1 MINLN
6 KTNNPFTTT
15 VKITPTETAETK
27 SNSPG
32 VYTHFKHTS
41 VTITEMNTTHL
52 KLCVDSNKLTNLDLH
67 LHAWHVSDADL
78 FSKIKWFE
86 GNLESKK
93 YDYLPETAGEYCHA
107 IASMDL
113 LELKAIIN

>member
-32 VYTHFKHTS
+32 VYTYFKHTS

-52 KLCVDSNKLTNLDLH
+52 KLCVDQ
-67 LHAWHVSDADL
+67 
-78 FSKIKWFE
+78 
-86 GNLESKK
+86 
-93 YDYLPETAGEYCHA
+93 
-107 IASMDL
+107 
-113 LELKAIIN
+113 